1 VFYFLHQKSLL
12 KLVVINIRQNQNLT
26 DFFGCN
32 EKIDIT
38 TEQEN
43 SVEDSVKTY
52 TVIAIIISVFI
63 FVISLIVV
71 FAISMLYI

>member
-1 VFYFLHQKSLL
+1 MKIF

-32 EKIDIT
+32 EKIDVT

-43 SVEDSVKTY
+43 SAKSY